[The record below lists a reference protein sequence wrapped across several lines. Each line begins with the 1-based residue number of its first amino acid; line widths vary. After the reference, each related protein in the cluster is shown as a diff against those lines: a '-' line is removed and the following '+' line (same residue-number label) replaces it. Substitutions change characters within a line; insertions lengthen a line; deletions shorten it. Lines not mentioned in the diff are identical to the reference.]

1 MDILSTSPLAEEI
14 DGEVAP
20 LNSKALDKNSS
31 DEEIDQRVKAT
42 MGTVCHPM
50 GTCALGTV
58 LESDFRVKGVRGL
71 RVCDASVFPRASGSD
86 AELCSVCFWGDVRGY
101 GCRESLKASRRSGG
115 WRRLFGKKME

>member
-58 LESDFRVKGVRGL
+58 LETDFRVKGVRGL
-71 RVCDASVFPRASGSD
+71 RVCDASVFPEPVATMPSCAVYAFGEMCADRV
-86 AELCSVCFWGDVRGY
+86 AERV
-101 GCRESLKASRRSGG
+101 
-115 WRRLFGKKME
+115 